1 MDRKK
6 DIFLDQAPVGT
17 YEITVGDEDYT
28 IDVQEDDCEWSF
40 TKEAMVFLLSEV
52 TRDYTFLIF
61 KSDMICQI

>member
-1 MDRKK
+1 YGSIKTEWTGKK

-40 TKEAMVFLLSEV
+40 TKKQWS
-52 TRDYTFLIF
+52 
-61 KSDMICQI
+61 SSCQK

>member
-6 DIFLDQAPVGT
+6 DIFLDQAPVGP

-40 TKEAMVFLLSEV
+40 TKKRWS
-52 TRDYTFLIF
+52 
-61 KSDMICQI
+61 SSCQK